1 MKNEDEY
8 IYAAMAQL
16 FMKAQ
21 AQFGNAVKSYWF
33 HEADTCPHCSREI
46 DAMDIKGKPGL
57 SLNAYIY
64 RKRGV
69 LIGYFLCGR
78 CAKKV
83 FRDAKRNPGHETELH
98 AAVEETGIKA
108 YHSYMSWQEI

>member
-98 AAVEETGIKA
+98 VAVEEKLIKA
-108 YHSYMSWQEI
+108 YHRYMSWQDN